1 MNWRRFWPK
10 SLVGQIALLVAIAL
24 FVAQAINFAL
34 LLQGGRSL
42 RQAQITGPSIARLVN
57 AVERDREGG
66 LATRNRAIRVLS
78 ANPIPTNANRLTE
91 VEQAVA
97 RAFTDAGR
105 SVPPVI
111 AAIRQ
116 IDSDLINRP
125 LDRHERRVMRS
136 GGELLIAA
144 ESVPGRW
151 VVLSA
156 PWPRTDR
163 TLIWRLIAQTVIIYV
178 LVLGAVYWIGRR
190 IARPLAELGGAAR
203 AFTPADPGAPVAE
216 SGPEDVR
223 SLIAAFNAL
232 RLRVV
237 AMLDEKDR
245 MLGAI
250 GHDLRTPLA
259 ALRVR
264 IESVDDEADRAKMA
278 DTIDEMNRMLQDILS
293 LARIGRGSEP
303 PVETELTALVD
314 VVVEDFRDL
323 GADVHFEPEGRVVQ
337 RVRSASMK
345 RAVRNLIENAV
356 KYAGAAEVTVVRDAR
371 GACIAVEDRGPGI
384 PAERLDDVFEPFTR
398 IETSRNRDTGG
409 IGLGL
414 ALARAIVNEAGGE
427 LTLTNREGGGL
438 SAVIRLG

>member
-1 MNWRRFWPK
+1 MSWRRFWPK

-57 AVERDREGG
+57 AVERDREGR
-66 LATRNRAIRVLS
+66 LAARNRAIRVLS
-78 ANPIPTNANRLTE
+78 TNPIPANAKRLTE

-116 IDSDLINRP
+116 IDRDLFNRP

-144 ESVPGRW
+144 ESVPNRW

-223 SLIAAFNAL
+223 SLITAFNAL

-264 IESVDDEADRAKMA
+264 IESVDDEADRVKMA
-278 DTIDEMNRMLQDILS
+278 DTIDEMNRMLEDILS
-293 LARIGRGSEP
+293 LARIGRGTEP
-303 PVETELTALVD
+303 PVDTELTALVD

-356 KYAGAAEVTVVRDAR
+356 KYAGAAEVTVVRDDR

-384 PAERLDDVFEPFTR
+384 PAERLGDVFEPFTR

>member
-1 MNWRRFWPK
+1 MRGFWPK

-42 RQAQITGPSIARLVN
+42 RQAQITGPSVARLVS

-66 LATRNRAIRVLS
+66 IAARNRAIRLMS
-78 ANPIPTNANRLTE
+78 ANPIPSNAERLGE
-91 VEQAVA
+91 VEAAVA
-97 RAFTDAGR
+97 RGFVEAGR
-105 SVPPVI
+105 PVPPTF

-116 IDSDLINRP
+116 VERGSFDRP
-125 LDRHERRVMRS
+125 LDRHERRILRAGS
-136 GGELLIAA
+136 QLLIAA
-144 ESVPGRW
+144 ESAPGRW
-151 VVLSA
+151 VVVSA
-156 PWPRTDR
+156 PWPGMDR
-163 TLIWRLIAQTVIIYV
+163 GMIWRLIAQTVIIYV

-190 IARPLAELGGAAR
+190 IARPLAELGSAAH
-203 AFTPADPGAPVAE
+203 AFTPADPGPPVAE

-264 IESVDDEADRAKMA
+264 IESVEDEADRAKMA
-278 DTIDEMNRMLQDILS
+278 DTIDEMNRMLEDILS

-303 PVETELTALVD
+303 AVETELTALVD

-323 GADVHFEPEGRVVQ
+323 GADVRFEPEGRIVR
-337 RVRSASMK
+337 RVRSAAMK

-356 KYAGAAEVTVVRDAR
+356 KYAGAAEVTVTQEADAVR
-371 GACIAVEDRGPGI
+371 IAVEDRGPGI
-384 PAERLDDVFEPFTR
+384 PPDKLAHVFDAFTR
-398 IETSRNRDTGG
+398 LETSRNRDTGG

-414 ALARAIVNEAGGE
+414 ALARAIAAEAGGA
-427 LTLTNREGGGL
+427 LALANRAGGGL
-438 SAVIRLG
+438 SAVITLP

>member
-1 MNWRRFWPK
+1 MTLRRLWPK

-66 LATRNRAIRVLS
+66 VAARNRSIRVLS
-78 ANPIPTNANRLTE
+78 ANPIPADARRVTE

-97 RAFTDAGR
+97 RAFADAGR
-105 SVPPVI
+105 PVPPVI
-111 AAIRQ
+111 AAIRRV
-116 IDSDLINRP
+116 DRDPSDRP
-125 LDRHERRVMRS
+125 LNRHERRLRRS

-144 ESVPGRW
+144 ESAPSRW
-151 VVLSA
+151 IVLSA
-156 PWPRTDR
+156 PWPGTDG

-190 IARPLAELGGAAR
+190 IARPLAELGAAAH
-203 AFTPADPGAPVAE
+203 AFSPVDPGAPVAE

-264 IESVDDEADRAKMA
+264 IESVDDEADRTKMA
-278 DTIDEMNRMLQDILS
+278 DTIDEMNRMLEDILS
-293 LARIGRGSEP
+293 LARIGRGSEAP
-303 PVETELTALVD
+303 IETELTALVD

-323 GADVHFEPEGRVVQ
+323 GADVHFDPEGRVVH
-337 RVRSASMK
+337 RVRAAAMK

-356 KYAGAAEVTVVRDAR
+356 KYAGAAEVTVTRDGK

-384 PAERLDDVFEPFTR
+384 PADRLADVFEPFTR
-398 IETSRNRDTGG
+398 VETSRNRDTGG

-414 ALARAIVNEAGGE
+414 ALARAIVAEASGT
-427 LTLTNREGGGL
+427 LTLANREGGGL
-438 SAVIRLG
+438 SAVIRFA

>member
-1 MNWRRFWPK
+1 MRRFWPK

-24 FVAQAINFAL
+24 FAAQAINFAL

-42 RQAQITGPSIARLVN
+42 RQAQITGPSIVRLVN
-57 AVERDREGG
+57 AVERDRDNGRLFRG
-66 LATRNRAIRVLS
+66 RAIRVLP
-78 ANPIPTNANRLTE
+78 ANPIAADAERLPE
-91 VEQAVA
+91 VEAGVA

-105 SVPPVI
+105 AVPPI
-111 AAIRQ
+111 AATIRDVEPGS
-116 IDSDLINRP
+116 IERP
-125 LDRHERRVMRS
+125 LDRHERRIIRS

-144 ESVPGRW
+144 ESAPGRW

-156 PWPRTDR
+156 PWPQTDR

-190 IARPLAELGGAAR
+190 IARPLAELGSAAR
-203 AFTPADPGAPVAE
+203 SFSPADPGAPVVE

-264 IESVDDEADRAKMA
+264 IESVEDDADRVKMA
-278 DTIDEMNRMLQDILS
+278 DSIDEMNRMLEDILS

-323 GADVHFEPEGRVVQ
+323 GADVHFEPEGRVV
-337 RVRSASMK
+337 RSVKSAAMK

-356 KYAGAAEVTVVRDAR
+356 KYAGSAEVTVVRDAR
-371 GACIAVEDRGPGI
+371 GARIAVEDRGPGI
-384 PAERLDDVFEPFTR
+384 PEERLADVFEPFTR
-398 IETSRNRDTGG
+398 VETSRNRDTGG

-414 ALARAIVNEAGGE
+414 ALAKAIVGEAGGQ
-427 LTLTNREGGGL
+427 LVLTNREGGGL
-438 SAVIRLG
+438 SAVIQLG

>member
-1 MNWRRFWPK
+1 MSWRRFWPK

-66 LATRNRAIRVLS
+66 LAARNRAIRVLS
-78 ANPIPTNANRLTE
+78 DNSIPANARRLPE
-91 VEQAVA
+91 VEQAVV

-105 SVPPVI
+105 TVPPVI
-111 AAIRQ
+111 AATREVNRVT
-116 IDSDLINRP
+116 LERP

-144 ESVPGRW
+144 ESAPGRW

-163 TLIWRLIAQTVIIYV
+163 TLIWRLIAQTLIIYI

-190 IARPLAELGGAAR
+190 IARPLAELGNAAH
-203 AFTPADPGAPVAE
+203 AFTPANPGTPVAE

-264 IESVDDEADRAKMA
+264 IESVDDEADRVKMA
-278 DTIDEMNRMLQDILS
+278 DTIDEMNRMLEDILS

-323 GADVHFEPEGRVVQ
+323 GSDVQFEPEGRVV
-337 RVRSASMK
+337 RSVRSASMK

-356 KYAGAAEVTVVRDAR
+356 KYAGAAVVTVVRDDR
-371 GACIAVEDRGPGI
+371 GACIAIEDRGPGI
-384 PAERLDDVFEPFTR
+384 PADRLADVFEPFTR
-398 IETSRNRDTGG
+398 VETSRNRDTGG

-414 ALARAIVNEAGGE
+414 ALARAIVAEAGGE
-427 LTLTNREGGGL
+427 LTLANREGGGL

>member
-1 MNWRRFWPK
+1 VRRFWPK

-34 LLQGGRSL
+34 LLQGSRSL

-57 AVERDREGG
+57 AVERDRDGG
-66 LATRNRAIRVLS
+66 LAARNRAIRVLS
-78 ANPIPTNANRLTE
+78 ANPIPADARRLPE

-97 RAFTDAGR
+97 RAFSEAGR
-105 SVPPVI
+105 AVPPVI
-111 AAIRQ
+111 AAIRK
-116 IDSDLINRP
+116 IDGGGLDRP
-125 LDRHERRVMRS
+125 LDRRERRILRS

-144 ESVPGRW
+144 ESAPGRW

-156 PWPRTDR
+156 PWPRTDS
-163 TLIWRLIAQTVIIYV
+163 TLIWRLIAQTVIIYI
-178 LVLGAVYWIGRR
+178 LVLGAVLWIGRR
-190 IARPLAELGGAAR
+190 IARPLAELGAATR
-203 AFTPADPGAPVAE
+203 AFTPANPGPPMAE
-216 SGPEDVR
+216 SGPQDVR

-264 IESVDDEADRAKMA
+264 IESVDDEADRVKMA
-278 DTIDEMNRMLQDILS
+278 DTIDEMNRMLEDILS

-323 GADVHFEPEGRVVQ
+323 GADVHFEPDGRVV
-337 RVRSASMK
+337 RSVRSAAMK

-356 KYAGAAEVTVVRDAR
+356 KYAGAAEVSVAQEAR
-371 GACIAVEDRGPGI
+371 GVRIAVEDRGPGI
-384 PAERLDDVFEPFTR
+384 PADRLADVFEPFTR

-414 ALARAIVNEAGGE
+414 ALARAIIAEAGGS

-438 SAVIRLG
+438 SAVIRLV

>member
-66 LATRNRAIRVLS
+66 LAARNRAIRVLS
-78 ANPIPTNANRLTE
+78 ANPIPANAKRLTE

-116 IDSDLINRP
+116 IDRDLLNRP

-144 ESVPGRW
+144 ESAPGRW

-203 AFTPADPGAPVAE
+203 AFTPANPGAPVAE

-384 PAERLDDVFEPFTR
+384 PAERLGDVFEPFTR